1 MSDRSVQIT
10 IEGQQYDL
18 VLSTRAAMELS
29 SHYGGLDQIGEK
41 LMKPENTEQAFKEI
55 NWIIMTLLNQDIM
68 LYNLRHRGEPEKPL
82 FTVDELELVLTPG
95 ELIEFR
101 DKIIEAYTLG
111 LKRNVLSEEDP
122 SKNAAVG

>member
-29 SHYGGLDQIGEK
+29 SRYGGLDQIGEK